1 MAKLFIVAGEESG
14 DLHGA
19 ELIKALR
26 LLDPTIEIYGVGGL
40 LMEAQG
46 AHLLRQTSGK
56 SVVGYIEA
64 LKHLKFYKQVMSDI
78 VSWVNQNRP
87 DAVIVI
93 DSPGFNLRLAPKLYS
108 LDVPLIYFIS
118 PQVWAWGQGRI
129 KLLKKYFK
137 KILCILPFEPEFFKK
152 YDIAARYVGNPLVDV
167 VQVTRTRD
175 ELFREMNFNSNDF
188 LVSLL
193 PGSRNQEYDR
203 LLPVMLESA
212 QCLQKEIP
220 NIRFVLILVDEKFKS
235 QVESNPFVK
244 GLNLTLVTQ
253 NRYDWRAASDL
264 SIVCSGTATL
274 EGALIKTPMI
284 IVYRVSP
291 ISAFIG
297 RRLIKVPFAGLV
309 NLVAGEL
316 IVPELLQ
323 ESLSTQS
330 LTSTALNLIRDKN
343 ARNQMRE
350 KLSQVRAMLGEGG
363 AAHKAAQEIISL
375 IKK

>member
-40 LMEAQG
+40 LMAAQG

-78 VSWVNQNRP
+78 VSWINQNQP

-93 DSPGFNLRLAPKLYS
+93 DSPGFNLRLAPKLYP

-137 KILCILPFEPEFFKK
+137 RILCILPFEPEFFKK
-152 YDIAARYVGNPLVDV
+152 YDITARYVGNPLVDV
-167 VQVTRTRD
+167 VKVTRTRD
-175 ELFREMNFNSNDF
+175 ELFREMDFNSNDF

-193 PGSRNQEYDR
+193 PGSRTQEYDR

-220 NIRFVLILVDEKFKS
+220 NIQFVLILVDERFRS

-291 ISAFIG
+291 LSAFIG

-323 ESLSTQS
+323 ENLSTQS

-350 KLSQVRAMLGEGG
+350 KLSRVRAMLGEGD
-363 AAHKAAQEIISL
+363 AAHKAAQEIMSL